1 VSSPHARS
9 SRGPALVIVPDLEGL
24 ARAAA
29 KHVRAAAARAIARRG
44 RFRLALAGGS
54 TPRVLYRALAA
65 DAGGIDWRR
74 TDFFFGD
81 ERAVPPD
88 HAASNYHMVRE
99 TLLEPAG
106 IPAANVHRLRGDDAD
121 LDATARAYE
130 ETLKAGAAP
139 PWLDLALLG
148 LGPDGH
154 TASLFPG
161 SPALD
166 ERQRLCVAVDAP
178 TTASPATRRL
188 TLTYPVLDDAEDL
201 LFLAA
206 GREKAAVLREV
217 VAGPERPRDLPA
229 QRLLRRA
236 RPTTLVCDGEA
247 AALLPEAAP

>member
-1 VSSPHARS
+1 
-9 SRGPALVIVPDLEGL
+9 VIVPDLEGL

-154 TASLFPG
+154 TASLFPRAPG
-161 SPALD
+161 LH
-166 ERQRLCVAVDAP
+166 ERERLAIAAEAGLEPFVPRVTMTPPMLANADCVLFLITGEAKADAVRQGFEEPPSDATP
-178 TTASPATRRL
+178 TSRIRSRDGQTIV
-188 TLTYPVLDDAEDL
+188 VLD
-201 LFLAA
+201 
-206 GREKAAVLREV
+206 
-217 VAGPERPRDLPA
+217 
-229 QRLLRRA
+229 
-236 RPTTLVCDGEA
+236 A
-247 AALLPEAAP
+247 AAASKLARSI